1 MLLVTKSQNIS
12 GFTNWSQCHRGDV
25 FLTETAVLT
34 ENDMGRWKVFKNIH
48 DVHLWTGFYTISALK
63 PD

>member
-12 GFTNWSQCHRGDV
+12 GFTNSSQCHRGDV
-25 FLTETAVLT
+25 FFTETAVLT
-34 ENDMGRWKVFKNIH
+34 ENGMGKVFKNIH
-48 DVHLWTGFYTISALK
+48 DVHVWTGFYTISALK

>member
-1 MLLVTKSQNIS
+1 MSQ
-12 GFTNWSQCHRGDV
+12 GRC

-48 DVHLWTGFYTISALK
+48 DVHLWMGFYTISALK